1 MPDRISGA
9 SAAPKPTG
17 APAAPT
23 RVLIVDDH
31 PMLREG
37 IAAVI
42 GRQADMAIVGEA
54 ANGVE
59 AIEQYRAGR
68 PDVTLMDIQMPGMG
82 GLEAI
87 QRIRAEDGDAAIV
100 VLTTYP
106 GDTQALRALRA
117 GAAGYLLKS
126 CIRKDLLDTIR
137 TVHAGRRAIAPEIAQ
152 EIALHALDEKL
163 TERETDI
170 LRLVAEGHPNKQVAW
185 RLSLSTDTVK
195 AHLKN
200 IFAKLDVADRT
211 QAVITAAR
219 RGFIDI

>member
-1 MPDRISGA
+1 VRADPRAIG
-9 SAAPKPTG
+9 
-17 APAAPT
+17 
-23 RVLIVDDH
+23 VLIVDDH

-37 IAAVI
+37 IAAAI
-42 GRQADMAIVGEA
+42 ERQPDLTVVGEA
-54 ANGVE
+54 RNGFEAVE
-59 AIEQYRAGR
+59 MARKLR

-87 QRIRAEDGDAAIV
+87 ATIRAEQPEAAIV

-117 GAAGYLLKS
+117 GASGYLLKS

-137 TVHAGRRAIAPEIAQ
+137 AVHAGRRAIAPEVAQ
-152 EIALHALDEKL
+152 DIALHALDERL
-163 TERETDI
+163 SERETDI

-200 IFAKLDVADRT
+200 IFAKLDAADRT
-211 QAVITAAR
+211 QAVIIAAR
-219 RGFIDI
+219 RGFIDL